1 MSFQFV
7 KIFVTFFFFEIGK
20 SCIPQHAGLC
30 WPPPKFTKE
39 SWIVTRNLRKKFW
52 EKAVD
57 IDELCSPGEAWWGV
71 RRQLR
76 DDFNHSNQA
85 ISYAEHFKNSRFVE
99 SVLDVY
105 WELPPVAGPSLTHQ
119 MRYDP
124 ARASSPIVEDG
135 RYGLFRRLVS
145 VINSCC
151 NRFYSY
157 NLSDVHLSP
166 GHSDVCA
173 E

>member
-1 MSFQFV
+1 MKNNQNC
-7 KIFVTFFFFEIGK
+7 KILYEENRPMAATILFAEF
-20 SCIPQHAGLC
+20 SDP
-30 WPPPKFTKE
+30 
-39 SWIVTRNLRKKFW
+39 
-52 EKAVD
+52 
-57 IDELCSPGEAWWGV
+57 
-71 RRQLR
+71 
-76 DDFNHSNQA
+76 
-85 ISYAEHFKNSRFVE
+85 EHFQNSRLVE

-135 RYGLFRRLVS
+135 RYGLFRRLGLSGPEAS
-145 VINSCC
+145 VINGYTQMVLSSGVKRMRFWLPLQISCSFVLAIFVFTVLLVLSGATLQRPSLHC